1 MIKNYNKKQGPFPI
15 LCRGH
20 SGGRLACEAYI
31 RNGIN
36 MGIVHKDKK
45 DTNSLDTNNPFIRK
59 IILNAFKYEKQ
70 NFIMKKHYQNLM
82 RKCIKEY
89 HQNEIHNNEPFGWK
103 LGLTTF
109 AMPVVLDTFSNA
121 KVLHIIRDGRDIMLS
136 RLNSR
141 IEGIS
146 EKVNK
151 VMLFGNKKQNDFQGK
166 KLTKKIIENYRNELE
181 MLHWVTAVEY
191 GLQGRKYKNNYLE
204 IRYEDMCE
212 KPVET
217 FAEVFDFLNVQFL
230 ESTKEWLKEN
240 ARTDRIGKWK
250 ALSDEEMKIPLEI
263 GGELLKNLGYIPQR
277 KLFA

>member
-1 MIKNYNKKQGPFPI
+1 MNKKFSKKQGPFPI

-20 SGGRLACEAYI
+20 SGGRLAAEAYI

-36 MGIVHKDKK
+36 MGIVHKGKK
-45 DTNSLDTNNPFIRK
+45 DTYYLNTNNLFIRR

-70 NFIMKKHYQNLM
+70 NFISKKYYQRLM
-82 RKCIKEY
+82 RKCIEEY
-89 HQNEIHNNEPFGWK
+89 HKNEIHSNEPFGWK

-109 AMPVVLDTFSNA
+109 TMPVVLDSFPNA

-146 EKVNK
+146 DPVNK
-151 VMLFGNKKQNDFQGK
+151 IMLFGDEKAVDFRGE
-166 KLTKKIIENYRNELE
+166 KLTREIIEKYRNELE
-181 MLHWVTAVEY
+181 MLHWVTSVKY

-204 IRYEDMCE
+204 IRYEDMCF

-217 FAEVFDFLNVQFL
+217 FSEVFDFLGIQFL
-230 ESTKEWLKEN
+230 ESTKEWLKRN

-263 GGELLKNLGYIPQR
+263 GGELLKELGYI
-277 KLFA
+277 